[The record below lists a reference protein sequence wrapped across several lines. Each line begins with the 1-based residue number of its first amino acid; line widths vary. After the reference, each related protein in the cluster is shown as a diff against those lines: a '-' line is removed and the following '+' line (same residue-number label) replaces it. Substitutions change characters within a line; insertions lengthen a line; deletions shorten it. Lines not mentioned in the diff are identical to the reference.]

1 MVNTKSQ
8 IFQWVENSWSVDC
21 LALNGSSASHSSI
34 QCSEVIIELSRK
46 VVESE
51 DREECYKMSSRHGL
65 ESTGIH
71 SSCGCLH
78 RIKPVNTPG
87 RIREAFKNTGW
98 GASFWKRKT
107 GFSSRVRPVDWMC
120 SIGKL
125 PICTHLGNTHF
136 GLSWKKRM
144 CVCGYMYAYAYM
156 YMYIVRN

>member
-87 RIREAFKNTGW
+87 RISEAFKNTTLSWGATVSAGGRLGFPQGW
-98 GASFWKRKT
+98 GQLIESSPLENFPSVHIWVTLILASVGKNAC
-107 GFSSRVRPVDWMC
+107 VYVD
-120 SIGKL
+120 
-125 PICTHLGNTHF
+125 ICM
-136 GLSWKKRM
+136 RM
-144 CVCGYMYAYAYM
+144 HICIC
-156 YMYIVRN
+156 I